1 MMPEDWD
8 GRERRKH
15 PRVPLKGEVKG
26 KIHTVSSAP
35 VIDLSVEGALLEV
48 PCALKPKT
56 LYTMRL
62 AISPTEH
69 LEVKGKV
76 IRSYVHGF
84 ERNEKG
90 ETVIKYRAA
99 VQFQAIADAHK
110 ETLYRVVQRLS
121 ENAMSAHLQRDKA
134 V

>member
-1 MMPEDWD
+1 MAGEWN

-48 PCALKPKT
+48 PCALTPKSM
-56 LYTMRL
+56 YTMRL
-62 AISPTEH
+62 ALSPTQH
-69 LEVKGKV
+69 LEIKSKV

-84 ERNEKG
+84 ERNAKG

-99 VQFQAIADAHK
+99 VQFQAIPDEHK
-110 ETLYRVVQRLS
+110 EALYQVVQKLS
-121 ENAMSAHLQRDKA
+121 QNGVSANLQPDRA
-134 V
+134 G

>member
-1 MMPEDWD
+1 MAEEWS

-26 KIHTVSSAP
+26 KIHTVSAAP
-35 VIDLSVEGALLEV
+35 IIDLSVEGALLEV
-48 PCALKPKT
+48 PCALKPRS

-62 AISPTEH
+62 ALSPTEH

-84 ERNEKG
+84 ERNERG

-99 VQFQAIADAHK
+99 VQFQAITDAHK
-110 ETLYRVVQRLS
+110 ETLYEIVQKL
-121 ENAMSAHLQRDKA
+121 AQGAVSAHLQGDHSG
-134 V
+134 

>member
-1 MMPEDWD
+1 MAGEWN

-15 PRVPLKGEVKG
+15 PRVPLKGEVRG

-48 PCALKPKT
+48 PCALTPKSF
-56 LYTMRL
+56 YTMRL
-62 AISPTEH
+62 ALSPTEH
-69 LEVKGKV
+69 LEIKSKV

-84 ERNEKG
+84 ERNAKG

-99 VQFQAIADAHK
+99 VQFQAVPDAHK
-110 ETLYRVVQRLS
+110 EALYQVVQKLS
-121 ENAMSAHLQRDKA
+121 EKTVSANLQVDRA
-134 V
+134 G

>member
-1 MMPEDWD
+1 MAEDWD

-26 KIHTVSSAP
+26 KIHTVSAAL

-48 PCALKPKT
+48 PCVLQPKT
-56 LYTMRL
+56 VYNLRL
-62 AISPTEH
+62 AVGPTEQ

-84 ERNEKG
+84 ERNERG

-99 VQFQAIADAHK
+99 VQFQAVGDAQK
-110 ETLYRVVQRLS
+110 ETLQKTIERLS
-121 ENAMSAHLQRDKA
+121 QITVSAHLSSESTG
-134 V
+134 

>member
-1 MMPEDWD
+1 MAEEWS

-26 KIHTVSSAP
+26 KIHTVSAAP
-35 VIDLSVEGALLEV
+35 IIDLSVEGALLEV
-48 PCALKPKT
+48 PCALKPRS

-62 AISPTEH
+62 ALSPTEH

-84 ERNEKG
+84 ERNERG

-99 VQFQAIADAHK
+99 VQFQAITGAHK
-110 ETLYRVVQRLS
+110 ETLYQIVQKL
-121 ENAMSAHLQRDKA
+121 AQGAVSAHLQGDHSG
-134 V
+134 

>member
-1 MMPEDWD
+1 MAGEWN
-8 GRERRKH
+8 GRERRRH

-48 PCALKPKT
+48 PCALTPKSM
-56 LYTMRL
+56 YTMRL
-62 AISPTEH
+62 ALSPTQH
-69 LEVKGKV
+69 LEIKSKV

-84 ERNEKG
+84 ERNAKG

-99 VQFQAIADAHK
+99 VQFQAIPDEHK
-110 ETLYRVVQRLS
+110 ETLYQVVQKLS
-121 ENAMSAHLQRDKA
+121 QSAVSANLQPDHA
-134 V
+134 G

>member
-1 MMPEDWD
+1 MAEEWS

-48 PCALKPKT
+48 PCALTPKT
-56 LYTMRL
+56 LYVMRL
-62 AISPTEH
+62 ALSPTQH
-69 LEVKGKV
+69 LEIKGKV

-84 ERNEKG
+84 ERNERG

-99 VQFQAIADAHK
+99 VQFQALPDAHK
-110 ETLYRVVQRLS
+110 EALYQAVQRLS
-121 ENAMSAHLQRDKA
+121 QNAVSANLQPDPA

>member
-1 MMPEDWD
+1 MAEEWS

-26 KIHTVSSAP
+26 KIHTVSAAP
-35 VIDLSVEGALLEV
+35 IIDLSVEGALLEV
-48 PCALKPKT
+48 PCALKPRS

-62 AISPTEH
+62 ALSPTEH

-84 ERNEKG
+84 ERNERG

-99 VQFQAIADAHK
+99 VQFQAITDAHK
-110 ETLYRVVQRLS
+110 ETLYQIVQKL
-121 ENAMSAHLQRDKA
+121 AQGAVSAHLQGDHSG
-134 V
+134 

>member
-1 MMPEDWD
+1 MAGEWD

-48 PCALKPKT
+48 PCALTPKS

-62 AISPTEH
+62 ALSPTQH
-69 LEVKGKV
+69 LEIKSKV
-76 IRSYVHGF
+76 VRSYVHGF
-84 ERNEKG
+84 ERNARG

-99 VQFQAIADAHK
+99 VQFQAVPDNHK
-110 ETLYRVVQRLS
+110 EALYQIVQRLS
-121 ENAMSAHLQRDKA
+121 QSTLSANLQPDRA

>member
-1 MMPEDWD
+1 MAGDWD

-48 PCALKPKT
+48 PCALTPKT
-56 LYTMRL
+56 MYTMRL
-62 AISPTEH
+62 ALSPTQH
-69 LEVKGKV
+69 LEIKTKV

-84 ERNEKG
+84 ERNAKG

-99 VQFQAIADAHK
+99 VQFQAIPDALK
-110 ETLYRVVQRLS
+110 EALYQAVQRLS
-121 ENAMSAHLQRDKA
+121 QKTVSANLQPDRA

>member
-1 MMPEDWD
+1 MAGDWD

-48 PCALKPKT
+48 PCALTPKT
-56 LYTMRL
+56 VYTMRL
-62 AISPTEH
+62 ALSPTQH
-69 LEVKGKV
+69 LEIKTKV

-84 ERNEKG
+84 ERNAKG

-99 VQFQAIADAHK
+99 VQFQAIPDSLK
-110 ETLYRVVQRLS
+110 EALYQAVQRLS
-121 ENAMSAHLQRDKA
+121 QKPVSANLQPDRA

>member
-1 MMPEDWD
+1 MAEEWS

-35 VIDLSVEGALLEV
+35 VIDLAVEGALLEV
-48 PCALKPKT
+48 PCALTPKT

-62 AISPTEH
+62 ALSPTQH
-69 LEVKGKV
+69 LEIKGKV

-84 ERNEKG
+84 ERNERG

-99 VQFQAIADAHK
+99 IQFQSIADDHK
-110 ETLYRVVQRLS
+110 EALYQAVQRLS
-121 ENAMSAHLQRDKA
+121 QNAVSANLQTDRA

>member
-1 MMPEDWD
+1 MAEDWD

-26 KIHTVSSAP
+26 KIHTVSAAL

-48 PCALKPKT
+48 PCVLQPKT
-56 LYTMRL
+56 VYNLRL
-62 AISPTEH
+62 AVGPTEQ

-84 ERNEKG
+84 ERNERG

-99 VQFQAIADAHK
+99 VQFQAVGDAQK
-110 ETLYRVVQRLS
+110 ETLQKTIERLS
-121 ENAMSAHLQRDKA
+121 QITVSAHLTSESTG
-134 V
+134 

>member
-1 MMPEDWD
+1 MAGDWN
-8 GRERRKH
+8 GRERRRH

-48 PCALKPKT
+48 PCALTPKT

-62 AISPTEH
+62 ALSPEEH
-69 LEVKGKV
+69 LEIKSKV

-84 ERNEKG
+84 ERNAKG

-99 VQFQAIADAHK
+99 VQFQGVPDAHK
-110 ETLYRVVQRLS
+110 DALNKVVERLS
-121 ENAMSAHLQRDKA
+121 EKA
-134 V
+134 VNANLQPDRAV